1 MKQVT
6 ERRKSD
12 YDDLHESESI
22 TDLQIKYGR
31 IKQLE
36 VENGQLKS
44 MLQSRDEQINDL
56 RREID
61 KLKVSGGE

>member
-6 ERRKSD
+6 EHRKSD
-12 YDDLHESESI
+12 YDDLHLSESI
-22 TDLQIKYGR
+22 TDLQLKYGI

-36 VENGQLKS
+36 TENNQLKN
-44 MLQSRDEQINDL
+44 MVKIRDDQLNEL

-61 KLKVSGGE
+61 KLKV